1 MLNEYDLQ
9 DFDITEVKKEEIFDF
24 DIRRNLGDAKRY
36 DLFAVDFMNNPL
48 FAAGIDLSFEF
59 AVELKKAFCKK
70 FGILEFDGF
79 SSQEEYKLYY

>member
-1 MLNEYDLQ
+1 MISEIDLQ
-9 DFDITEVKKEEIFDF
+9 DFDITEVKKEDIFDF

-36 DLFAVDFMNNPL
+36 DLFAVNFMNNPL

-70 FGILEFDGF
+70 FGIVEFEGF

>member
-9 DFDITEVKKEEIFDF
+9 DFEITEVKKEDIFDF

-36 DLFAVDFMNNPL
+36 NLFCVDFMNNTL
-48 FAAGIDLSFEF
+48 FAAGVDLSFEF

-70 FGILEFDGF
+70 FGIVEFDGF
-79 SSQEEYKLYY
+79 SSQEEYN